1 MRHATKNYNS
11 FTLSA
16 MSIAG
21 AGVLYMY
28 SVFYVMDAPSLYFH
42 MRTPAFFFG
51 IITFANTIEGM

>member
-28 SVFYVMDAPSLYFH
+28 SVFYVMDAPLSLFSYAH
-42 MRTPAFFFG
+42 PRFFFG